1 MPDTLESLRATL
13 RTLEE
18 SAGSGDYSAHLAA
31 LKSFLLNRI
40 AELEIAADLE
50 SSDAKTASADSS
62 EGSRPSQRITDG
74 VRDEEVVVHR
84 RGNKAD

>member
-13 RTLEE
+13 RTLEV

-50 SSDAKTASADSS
+50 SSDAKSASADSP
-62 EGSRPSQRITDG
+62 EGPRGSHKITDS
-74 VRDEEVVVHR
+74 VRDEEVVTHR
-84 RGNKAD
+84 RGNKAE